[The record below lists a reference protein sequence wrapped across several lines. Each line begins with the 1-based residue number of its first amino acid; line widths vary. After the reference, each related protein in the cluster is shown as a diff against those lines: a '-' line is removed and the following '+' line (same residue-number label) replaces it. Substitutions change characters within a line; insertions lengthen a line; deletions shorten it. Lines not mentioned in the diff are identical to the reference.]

1 MKSHPRGHYQNET
14 SEGGPRG
21 AAQSF
26 CETQRLLITPERR
39 SWKVLSYNHLPQP
52 FLLACM
58 LSHFSRVRLFAT
70 PWTVACQGPLSM
82 EFSRPE
88 YWSGLPCSPPTD
100 LPDPG
105 SEPTSHVSC
114 IWQAGPLPLAPPGKP
129 SAIPTL
135 TQLRGQAP
143 LGSQRQSCGK

>member
-1 MKSHPRGHYQNET
+1 MT
-14 SEGGPRG
+14 
-21 AAQSF
+21 A
-26 CETQRLLITPERR
+26 
-39 SWKVLSYNHLPQP
+39 
-52 FLLACM
+52 
-58 LSHFSRVRLFAT
+58 
-70 PWTVACQGPLSM
+70 ACQGPLSM

-88 YWSGLPCSPPTD
+88 YWSGLPCPPPTD

-135 TQLRGQAP
+135 TQLTVPTLTTR
-143 LGSQRQSCGK
+143 LTIYCGAL